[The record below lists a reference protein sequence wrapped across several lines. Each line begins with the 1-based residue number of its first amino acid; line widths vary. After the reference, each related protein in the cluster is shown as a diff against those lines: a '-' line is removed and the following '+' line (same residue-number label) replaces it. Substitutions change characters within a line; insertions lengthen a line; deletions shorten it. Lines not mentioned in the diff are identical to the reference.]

1 MRSRQFS
8 QPVAISTTIKTSRG
22 GIVVFN
28 SATNT
33 SNLFSQCSCSKG
45 EHQRKYSEDFDTDK
59 NTVKWSSL
67 PLQYIFVFYFE
78 FQKYCGIIKIES
90 NRMRKFPFDRVF
102 FFIQFLLSAV
112 FDLRKYSTQYFW
124 AFDNIGCCINDWC
137 EFDHEPIK
145 YLIESASGNKL
156 ETICSDVF

>member
-1 MRSRQFS
+1 
-8 QPVAISTTIKTSRG
+8 
-22 GIVVFN
+22 
-28 SATNT
+28 
-33 SNLFSQCSCSKG
+33 
-45 EHQRKYSEDFDTDK
+45 
-59 NTVKWSSL
+59 
-67 PLQYIFVFYFE
+67 
-78 FQKYCGIIKIES
+78 
-90 NRMRKFPFDRVF
+90 MRKFPFDRVF

-124 AFDNIGCCINDWC
+124 AYDNIGCCINDWC